1 MKIGIISDTH
11 NDLDPAVL
19 RLFEGVE
26 HILHGGDVGLM
37 SIIYALE
44 GVAPV
49 TAVFGNTD
57 TGLPLEEIKVVELA
71 GRKFLLCH
79 IVEPRSPHES
89 LRARLALERP
99 DVVVFGHT
107 HKPFE
112 ETIDGT
118 LFFNPGYAGKQ
129 RFRLPR
135 SVALMEIGKG
145 GIRTQ
150 INWL

>member
-11 NDLDPAVL
+11 NYLDPAVL

-37 SIIYALE
+37 SIIYALDDI
-44 GVAPV
+44 APV

-57 TGLPLEEIKVVELA
+57 TGLPLKEIEAIELA

-89 LRARLALERP
+89 LRARLARERP
-99 DVVVFGHT
+99 DIVVFGHT
-107 HKPFE
+107 HKPFQ

-118 LFFNPGYAGKQ
+118 LFFNPGYAGRQ
-129 RFRLPR
+129 RFSLPR
-135 SVALMEIGKG
+135 SVALMEIGEG
-145 GIRTQ
+145 GIRTE
-150 INWL
+150 IKWL